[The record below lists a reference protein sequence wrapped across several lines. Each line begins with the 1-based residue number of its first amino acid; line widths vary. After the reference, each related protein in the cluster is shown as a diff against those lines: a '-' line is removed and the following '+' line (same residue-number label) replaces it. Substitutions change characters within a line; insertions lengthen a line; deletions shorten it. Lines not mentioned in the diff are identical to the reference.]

1 MIDWNKHL
9 LFAVVVAGIGSSWQP
24 GYSTGVLNEPADAIK
39 DWLRETDCVVKGKDC
54 AGSMDHS
61 RTLLIWTWIVSIYT
75 LGGLTGSLFI
85 KVIASKL
92 GRKVGLLANNT
103 LVLIAV
109 IFMCSSRVLDSWA
122 LFLVGRFVIGVN
134 SGINAGIAPMYLTEI
149 SPTSLRGSIGTVYQ
163 LGITF
168 SILMSQVFGLSSVVG
183 TKQDWPWLL
192 AITLIPAI
200 LQVILFSFC
209 PESPKHL
216 LLDKGDELAA
226 RKSLIW
232 LRRTE
237 NVGHEMQQ
245 MMVEQEIMK
254 QNPPATLKKIFTKKA
269 YQMPTIIAIVMMLA
283 QQLTG
288 IGAVTFFSSDIFK
301 TANLS
306 LSASQN
312 ATLLMRITYL
322 GMTFASLAMIEKYG
336 RKTLMMAGLVG
347 MVASTA
353 LLFIS
358 LATVDLA
365 SPMAYVVILS
375 VVTFVLAFA
384 TGPGSIPWFFVT
396 ELFTQNARPVATT
409 VANAVNWAANF
420 IVGFSFPLIEE
431 QIGEIVFLFFIVIQI
446 GILLFVWK
454 YVPETKG
461 KTVEEIT
468 AEYRNGT

>member
-1 MIDWNKHL
+1 MSDWNKQL
-9 LFAVVVAGIGSSWQP
+9 LFAVVVSGIGSSWQH
-24 GYSTGVLNEPADAIK
+24 GYSTGVLNTPADAIK
-39 DWLRETDCVVKGKDC
+39 DWLRETDCEVKGKDC
-54 AGSMDHS
+54 PGSMDDR

-75 LGGLTGSLFI
+75 LGGLIGSLLI
-85 KVIASKL
+85 KVVASKL

-109 IFMCSSRVLDSWA
+109 IFMCTSRGLDSWA
-122 LFLVGRFVIGVN
+122 MFLVGRFAIGVN
-134 SGINAGIAPMYLTEI
+134 SGINAGVTSMYLSEI
-149 SPTSLRGSIGTVYQ
+149 SPTSLRGSVGTVYQ

-168 SILMSQVFGLSSVVG
+168 SILMSQVFGMSSVVG
-183 TKQDWPWLL
+183 TKEDWPWLL

-200 LQVILFSFC
+200 VQVILFSFC

-216 LLDKGDELAA
+216 LLDKGDEVEA
-226 RKSLIW
+226 RKSLVW
-232 LRRTE
+232 FRRTN
-237 NVGHEMQQ
+237 NVDHEMEQ
-245 MMVEQEIMK
+245 MMVEQETMK
-254 QNPPATLKKIFTKKA
+254 QNPPPTLKKIFTKNT
-269 YQMPTIIAIVMMLA
+269 YQMPLIIAIMMMLA

-288 IGAVTFFSSDIFK
+288 IGAAIYFSTRIFK

-306 LSASQN
+306 LSASQI
-312 ATLLMRITYL
+312 ATLLMGITNVC
-322 GMTFASLAMIEKYG
+322 MTFASLAMIEKYG
-336 RKTLMMAGLVG
+336 RKTLMMAGLFG

-353 LLFIS
+353 VLFVS

-365 SPMAYVVILS
+365 PPMAYMAILS
-375 VVTFVLAFA
+375 VVMFVVAFA

-431 QIGEIVFLFFIVIQI
+431 EIEENVFLIFIVFQIGF
-446 GILLFVWK
+446 LLFVWK

-461 KTVEEIT
+461 KTVGEIT
-468 AEYRNGT
+468 AEYRS